1 MATTD
6 RVAAIV
12 APLADER
19 GLDLYDVE
27 QHQASVRVL
36 VDREGGVDIDTLAEL
51 SRAVSRALDEVDP
64 VAGKYTLEVS
74 SPGLERPL
82 RRPDHFAGAVGEQVS
97 VKTVPGTEG
106 DRRVTGA
113 LNLQH
118 FGLLA
123 LGGLGLALTV
133 RDRRT
138 WPLAAWFFFNTVVI
152 NLLFFP
158 EPRFRLPTM
167 PVVMVWAG
175 AAVSH
180 LAARTGGRRRGPPG

>member
-1 MATTD
+1 LFEPSKGVGSGPRLFFRAEEVSDVATTD

-36 VDREGGVDIDTLAEL
+36 VNREGGVDIDTLAEL
-51 SRAVSRALDEVDP
+51 SRAVSRKLDEVDP

-82 RRPDHFAGAVGEQVS
+82 RRPDHFAGAVGEQIS

-113 LNLQH
+113 LVAADDDGITIRPEGGQD
-118 FGLLA
+118 GDERR
-123 LGGLGLALTV
+123 LGYDQVLT
-133 RDRRT
+133 
-138 WPLAAWFFFNTVVI
+138 
-152 NLLFFP
+152 
-158 EPRFRLPTM
+158 
-167 PVVMVWAG
+167 
-175 AAVSH
+175 
-180 LAARTGGRRRGPPG
+180 ARTLFDWGTQSKPTTTKPTKKKSTR

>member
-1 MATTD
+1 VATTD

-27 QHQASVRVL
+27 QHQASLRVL
-36 VDREGGVDIDTLAEL
+36 VNREGGVDIDTLAEL

-82 RRPDHFAGAVGEQVS
+82 RRPDHFAGAVGEQIT

-106 DRRVTGA
+106 DRRVTGELVVA
-113 LNLQH
+113 DDDGITIRPEGDQDEDERR
-118 FGLLA
+118 
-123 LGGLGLALTV
+123 LGYDQV
-133 RDRRT
+133 
-138 WPLAAWFFFNTVVI
+138 
-152 NLLFFP
+152 
-158 EPRFRLPTM
+158 
-167 PVVMVWAG
+167 
-175 AAVSH
+175 
-180 LAARTGGRRRGPPG
+180 LAARTLFDWGTTTKPTTKKKSTR

>member
-27 QHQASVRVL
+27 QHQASLRVL
-36 VDREGGVDIDTLAEL
+36 VNREGGIDIDTLTEL

-82 RRPDHFAGAVGEQVS
+82 RRPDHFAGALGGRVT
-97 VKTVPGTEG
+97 VKTAPGTEG
-106 DRRVTGA
+106 DRRVTGV
-113 LNLQH
+113 
-118 FGLLA
+118 LA
-123 LGGLGLALTV
+123 AADDEGITV
-133 RDRRT
+133 RPDEGLEGEERR
-138 WPLAAWFFFNTVVI
+138 LGYDQI
-152 NLLFFP
+152 L
-158 EPRFRLPTM
+158 
-167 PVVMVWAG
+167 
-175 AAVSH
+175 S
-180 LAARTGGRRRGPPG
+180 ARTLFDWGTTTKPTTKKKAT

>member
-1 MATTD
+1 VATTD

-36 VDREGGVDIDTLAEL
+36 VNREGGVDIDTLAEL

-82 RRPDHFAGAVGEQVS
+82 RRPDHFAGAVGEQIS

-106 DRRVTGA
+106 DRRVTGTLVA
-113 LNLQH
+113 ADDD
-118 FGLLA
+118 GI
-123 LGGLGLALTV
+123 TV
-133 RDRRT
+133 RPAEGQEEGERRLGYDQVLT
-138 WPLAAWFFFNTVVI
+138 
-152 NLLFFP
+152 
-158 EPRFRLPTM
+158 
-167 PVVMVWAG
+167 
-175 AAVSH
+175 
-180 LAARTGGRRRGPPG
+180 ARTLFDWGTTDKPTTKKKNHT

>member
-27 QHQASVRVL
+27 QHQTALRVL
-36 VDREGGVDIDTLAEL
+36 VDKDGGVDIDTLTEL
-51 SRAVSRALDEVDP
+51 SRAVSRALDEDDP

-82 RRPDHFAGAVGEQVS
+82 RRPDHFTGAVGDRVT

-106 DRRVTGA
+106 DRRVTGV
-113 LNLQH
+113 
-118 FGLLA
+118 LLA
-123 LGGLGLALTV
+123 ADDDGITV
-133 RDRRT
+133 HPDQGEDRR
-138 WPLAAWFFFNTVVI
+138 LAYADV
-152 NLLFFP
+152 
-158 EPRFRLPTM
+158 
-167 PVVMVWAG
+167 AQ
-175 AAVSH
+175 
-180 LAARTGGRRRGPPG
+180 ARTLFDWGTTTKPTTKKKSHR